1 MKKIKLSIFSSG
13 VGSNLLAIHKA
24 TMDKSFP
31 GLIELVICNKI
42 CPAFELSKDLNY
54 ETKLISNLNNNKFE
68 SLAHNELIKHKIDL
82 ICLAGFMKI
91 LSPDF
96 VSKWENKILN
106 IHPSILPTFPGLNT
120 HKKVLSNSLKIH
132 GSTVHIVDEKLD
144 SGKILGQFA
153 IPVRHNDIVCLRNDI
168 KKYENMFYPEVI
180 RKYIWTFIFK
190 KDDFFGNRLKSNKEI
205 IFSY

>member
-1 MKKIKLSIFSSG
+1 MNKVKLSIFSSG
-13 VGSNLLAIHKA
+13 VGTNLLAIHKA

-31 GLIELVICNKI
+31 GKLEIVICDKI
-42 CPAFELSKDLNY
+42 CPALKLAKRLNY
-54 ETKLISNLNNNKFE
+54 ETKLISSEDNKKFE
-68 SLAHNELIKHKIDL
+68 TLVHRELIKYKIDL
-82 ICLAGFMKI
+82 ICLAGFMRI
-91 LSPDF
+91 LSPKF
-96 VSKWENKILN
+96 ISKWKNKILN

-120 HKKVLSNSLKIH
+120 HKKVLSNGLKIH
-132 GSTVHIVDEKLD
+132 GSTVHIVNEKLD

-153 IPVRHNDIVCLRNDI
+153 IPVINEDIDFLKDNI

-190 KDDFFGNRLKSNKEI
+190 KDNFTSDKLLNNKEI